1 MADFKF
7 CLPTDL
13 LCTAGNVAGAAETV
27 KNGVLDQ
34 WKDGVIEGQ
43 GKMIAW
49 LGTFWVDVDTPPV
62 IVPGTV
68 NTASVEVS
76 WLQGQL
82 WWYTLILAI
91 FGLLVGAGRL
101 VWEQRN
107 EPLKQMVAGLIRF
120 VLVTGSGVAVIQLL
134 ITGFDELAKALLHNS
149 TNGTG
154 FATNISVMLGLSGSL
169 GPLLII
175 IFGVISLG
183 AALVQLV
190 MMIFRSGILQL
201 LCGALP
207 TAAAFTNTETG
218 RTWFQRFVSWI
229 IAFLLYKPAAALCYA
244 TAFKLTGANVFAA
257 DGNGGVKIITGLSLM
272 LLSLVALPALMRL
285 VTPMVSAAANGG
297 GGAAAMGALA
307 GSVASGAI
315 NRGMSGGGGR
325 SGGRSN
331 STTENNS
338 TSTNNTTSK
347 KDADATGATS
357 TPTQSKGPAAGGGG
371 STAGTGAPTATGAG
385 TGAGAAGAGAGAAGA
400 GTAGASASAGGAA
413 AGVAGGPLGIAAV
426 AGAKALKKGAQG
438 VQNAAD
444 SATGE
449 GPSGS
454 RR

>member
-1 MADFKF
+1 M
-7 CLPTDL
+7 PTDP
-13 LCTAGNVAGAAETV
+13 LCVAGNVAGAAHNV
-27 KNGVLDQ
+27 KSGLLDQ
-34 WKDGVIEGQ
+34 WKDGVLEGQ

-68 NTASVEVS
+68 DTATVEVS

-82 WWYTLILAI
+82 WWYTLVLAI
-91 FGLLVGAGRL
+91 FGVLIGAGRL

-107 EPLKQMVAGLIRF
+107 EPLKQMMTGLIRF

-154 FATNISVMLGLSGSL
+154 FATNISVMLGLNGSL
-169 GPLLII
+169 GSLLII
-175 IFGVISLG
+175 IFGVISLL

-207 TAAAFTNTETG
+207 TSAAFTNTETG
-218 RTWFQRFVSWI
+218 RAWFQRFVAWI

-244 TAFKLTGANVFAA
+244 LAFKLTGANVFAD

-285 VTPMVSAAANGG
+285 VTPMVAAAANGG
-297 GGAAAMGALA
+297 GGAAALGAMA
-307 GSVASGAI
+307 GSVASGAV

-325 SGGRSN
+325 SGGQSN
-331 STTENNS
+331 STTESNS
-338 TSTNNTTSK
+338 TSTNTSK
-347 KDADATGATS
+347 KEENATGATS
-357 TPTQSKGPAAGGGG
+357 TPSQSKGPATSGAGT
-371 STAGTGAPTATGAG
+371 TAGTGAATATGAG
-385 TGAGAAGAGAGAAGA
+385 TGAGAAGAGAAGA
-400 GTAGASASAGGAA
+400 GAGAA
-413 AGVAGGPLGIAAV
+413 AGAAGGPVGMAAA
-426 AGAKALKKGAQG
+426 AGAQVLKKGAEA
-438 VQNAAD
+438 VQKAAD

-454 RR
+454 KG